1 MMSSEPRVYFD
12 SCCFIDM
19 AAHNLSIGVR
29 TDRTSHV
36 FYCRKFLEAARA
48 NDAYVFTSTLTVAEC
63 LVVKDESDPKGHRAV
78 LTDEVKRL
86 FEGMLL
92 SAKSGVMPV
101 QPTPRIVKSA
111 RDLRWEHAA
120 TFQPMDSLHIAT
132 AIDMK
137 CGYFLTTDGKIK
149 LENAAILKALGLVV
163 CTADEIADRLPSKYR
178 QLPLD
183 APKAKGVAV
192 SASA

>member
-1 MMSSEPRVYFD
+1 MSSEPRVYFD
-12 SCCFIDM
+12 ACCFIDM
-19 AAHNLSIGVR
+19 VAHDLSVGVR
-29 TDRTSHV
+29 QDRASHV
-36 FYCRKFLEAARA
+36 YYCRKFLEAARGKEA
-48 NDAYVFTSTLTVAEC
+48 HVFTSTLTVAEC
-63 LVVKDESDPKGHRAV
+63 LGIKDESDAKDPKSV

-111 RDLRWEHAA
+111 RDLRWAHAA
-120 TFQPMDSLHIAT
+120 TFKPMDSLHIAT

-137 CGYFLTTDGKIK
+137 CGYFLTTDSRLKPVNI
-149 LENAAILKALGLVV
+149 AIAKALGLVV
-163 CTADEIADRLPSKYR
+163 CTADSIANLLPSKYQ
-178 QLPLD
+178 QLPLV
-183 APKAKGVAV
+183 PSKATGIAV